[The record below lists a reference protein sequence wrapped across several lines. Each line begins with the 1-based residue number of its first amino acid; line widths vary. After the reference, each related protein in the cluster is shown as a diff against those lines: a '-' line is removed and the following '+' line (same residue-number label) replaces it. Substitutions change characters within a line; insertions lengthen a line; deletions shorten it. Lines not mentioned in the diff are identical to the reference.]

1 MKRLDQIL
9 GDSEALLYFAI
20 VLVGTII
27 FASIVSKYLQR
38 TLKRKTKESDADLT
52 NFIFLKHIIILVI
65 YMVGIGWALLILPLT
80 KNFAKTILAGAGATT
95 LIIGF
100 ASQQVLSNMMSGI
113 FIIIN
118 KPFKINDRISIQGN
132 EGRVVEINWHDTV
145 IEDDKNDRII
155 IPNSLISNNVLKNL
169 IKDGSA

>member
-1 MKRLDQIL
+1 MKKLGHIL
-9 GDSEALLYFAI
+9 SDSESLIYFAVI
-20 VLVGTII
+20 IVGTII
-27 FASIVSKYLQR
+27 CATLVNKYL
-38 TLKRKTKESDADLT
+38 LRKLIHKTNESNVDLT

-65 YMVGIGWALLILPLT
+65 YLVGIGWGLLVLPIT
-80 KNFAKTILAGAGATT
+80 KNFAHTILAGAGATT

-113 FIIIN
+113 FIIMN

-145 IEDDKNDRII
+145 IEDDTNDRII
-155 IPNSLISNNVLKNL
+155 IPNSLISNNVVKNL
-169 IKDGSA
+169 SKNND

>member
-1 MKRLDQIL
+1 MKRLDHIL
-9 GDSEALLYFAI
+9 ADSEALIYFAVVI
-20 VLVGTII
+20 LGTII
-27 FASIVSKYLQR
+27 CAALMNKYLQR
-38 TLKRKTKESDADLT
+38 TIKRKTKESDADLT

-65 YMVGIGWALLILPLT
+65 YMVGIGWALLILPVT
-80 KNFAKTILAGAGATT
+80 RNFAKTILAGAGATT

-100 ASQQVLSNMMSGI
+100 ASQQILSNMMSGI

-132 EGRVVEINWHDTV
+132 QGRVVEINWHDTV
-145 IEDDKNDRII
+145 IEDDKLDRII

-169 IKDGSA
+169 NKNQEV